1 MGLCYCICL
10 GINRVN
16 VTLKGQTENASE
28 IMAIF
33 TSAYNFNM
41 ILYSG
46 LYSELY
52 ILL

>member
-16 VTLKGQTENASE
+16 VTLKVQTENASE
-28 IMAIF
+28 IMAVF

-41 ILYSG
+41 VI
-46 LYSELY
+46 YSELY
-52 ILL
+52 VLL